1 MRNRIVTKIR
11 EVWSD
16 LPLQNS
22 WDEVLDEGITKGT
35 TNWQLY
41 GSRKPGNE
49 SYMLK
54 HHYLLEL
61 DDQCDWCL
69 DIQDVKKFDLK
80 NNFPLLTA
88 QYLQHKEYDML
99 DSMRDEYELVKNT
112 KKNKPKNKLKIIDR
126 NKSFDINDITNHDIL
141 NDAVE
146 RLNWKPT
153 DKLKSYINE
162 IKLRNNGL

>member
-1 MRNRIVTKIR
+1 M
-11 EVWSD
+11 
-16 LPLQNS
+16 
-22 WDEVLDEGITKGT
+22 DEVLDEGITKGT

-49 SYMLK
+49 SYMIK

-69 DIQDVKKFDLK
+69 DIQDVKKFDLN

-88 QYLQHKEYDML
+88 QYLQHKEYEML

-112 KKNKPKNKLKIIDR
+112 KKNKPRNKL
-126 NKSFDINDITNHDIL
+126 
-141 NDAVE
+141 
-146 RLNWKPT
+146 T
-153 DKLKSYINE
+153 DY
-162 IKLRNNGL
+162 